1 MKVKNKY
8 ERIRVRFGE
17 ANRKSKPIRRKSAL
31 FMYAYFFQNFHHAFL
46 LISSGV
52 GISCLCV
59 CRCKL
64 CSWCKSFVRST
75 FWLLKCSMSPF
86 IASIKSVFSLCS
98 VVFSLCSA
106 LCSNAIAK
114 RTRMY
119 SLRVTSPR

>member
-1 MKVKNKY
+1 MAAKNYMRKY
-8 ERIRVRFGE
+8 KIKDELNLIIE
-17 ANRKSKPIRRKSAL
+17 SDKELDSELEKQD
-31 FMYAYFFQNFHHAFL
+31 YFFQNFHQAFFV
-46 LISSGV
+46 ISSDV

-75 FWLLKCSMSPF
+75 FWLLKCSISLF

-98 VVFSLCSA
+98 VVFSLCSV

-119 SLRVTSPR
+119 SLRVTSPL